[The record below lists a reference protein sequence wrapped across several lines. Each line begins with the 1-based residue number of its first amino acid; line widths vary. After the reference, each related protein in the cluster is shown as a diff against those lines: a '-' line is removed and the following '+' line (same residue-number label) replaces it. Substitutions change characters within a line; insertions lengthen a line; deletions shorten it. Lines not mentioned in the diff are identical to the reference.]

1 MNMLMSGY
9 KEMSMLMLCALQRRS
24 AHLSA
29 PGAPVRL
36 QMRRPLVRLLKKI
49 SSTPGRLLK
58 ASESVVRSVQDSYR
72 HSPAPPA
79 VALSQGFGGDPPAD
93 MMS

>member
-1 MNMLMSGY
+1 MTFRRRLLSRKQMNMLMSGY

-49 SSTPGRLLK
+49 SSTPGRLRHQRSLFPK
-58 ASESVVRSVQDSYR
+58 ALVVILQRT
-72 HSPAPPA
+72 
-79 VALSQGFGGDPPAD
+79 
-93 MMS
+93 